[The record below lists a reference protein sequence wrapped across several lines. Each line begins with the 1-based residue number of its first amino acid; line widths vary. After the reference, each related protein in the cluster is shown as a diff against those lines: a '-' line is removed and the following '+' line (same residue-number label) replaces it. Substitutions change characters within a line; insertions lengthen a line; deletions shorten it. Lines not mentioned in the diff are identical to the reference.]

1 VTLPPMDEPAV
12 RERVCGNKFR
22 HLDAA
27 AARREA
33 RRLRGR
39 GHDVTHYHCPFCG
52 SWHVGHA
59 PALET
64 LEAVARILRGLDTA
78 APVPHE
84 PPVRARR
91 RHNRNR
97 KDQHR

>member
-1 VTLPPMDEPAV
+1 MDEAAV

-22 HLDAA
+22 HLDAGN
-27 AARREA
+27 ARREG

-39 GHDVTHYHCPFCG
+39 GQGAVTHYHCPFCG

-59 PALET
+59 PAIET

-91 RHNRNR
+91 RHTRNR
-97 KDQHR
+97 KDQSR